1 MTNLYADKNINYSSK
16 ISTSYPRVTINKNE
30 VIDPSDKKGA
40 FTVPFPNNSSDSNLF
55 ITLNSKR
62 DEYIHQKIY
71 VNRLL
76 HFNIDKITTDNEN
89 IIGELVIEHKNL
101 TKTGKVYTCYLLE
114 STPSFKTDGN
124 DIDKMLTLPDKEVTN
139 MDITLNSILPTNSDC
154 IVYNTNNNVDTV
166 CVFTSPIVI
175 NTEST
180 SKIMKYADKTTLFEI
195 SATNKEA
202 FNGYREGLENANT
215 MQTIPSA
222 NISEPDSQEIY
233 IDCNPTG
240 VGEDEMLT
248 YNVPI
253 NTKMMD
259 EEQESQLMK
268 TTVNY
273 GLFLIA
279 LVVSY
284 VLVPIGY
291 KSLVIDPINFVKAS
305 GLDYGA
311 LNRIRS
317 ADIVISLISV
327 AIIVTLISLDA
338 ELHKYARSNALFIAV
353 FYLLSFGLVQLK
365 KQQSEFMTTLTASE
379 NTPPIVTEYPDDNDT
394 SNIQSDEVPDALHV
408 SDLGEMV
415 SKIVVFLI
423 AHSAKAIA
431 SIAVATIIICILYG
445 VNIVTS
451 IGKAVWSSSLIV
463 VPIVYI
469 IEYAKHISQLKKE
482 LS

>member
-1 MTNLYADKNINYSSK
+1 MTNLYPDKNINYSSK
-16 ISTSYPRVTINKNE
+16 IITSYPRVTINKNE

-40 FTVPFPNNSSDSNLF
+40 FTVPFPNNSSDSNLI

-89 IIGELVIEHKNL
+89 IVGELVIEHKNL

-124 DIDKMLTLPDKEVTN
+124 DIDKMLTLPDTEFTN

-215 MQTIPSA
+215 AQTTIVATNNSQ
-222 NISEPDSQEIY
+222 SESNEIY

-248 YNVPI
+248 YTVPI
-253 NTKMMD
+253 NSKMMD

-273 GLFLIA
+273 GMFLIA

-284 VLVPIGY
+284 VLVPVGY
-291 KSLVIDPINFVKAS
+291 KSVVIDPINLVKIQ
-305 GLDYGA
+305 LDNGP

-317 ADIVISLISV
+317 VDILISLIYAV
-327 AIIVTLISLDA
+327 IIITLFSLDSTS
-338 ELHKYARSNALFIAV
+338 HKYAKSSALFIGV

-365 KQQSEFMTTLTASE
+365 KLQSEFMTTLTSNA
-379 NTPPIVTEYPDDNDT
+379 PIVTLYPDETESDT
-394 SNIQSDEVPDALHV
+394 LGQVDAPESFHV
-408 SDLGEMV
+408 SDFAELI

-423 AHSAKAIA
+423 AHGVKPLALVTVTMIIVSILILLGIVEHFGYVGWV
-431 SIAVATIIICILYG
+431 SLIAVP
-445 VNIVTS
+445 V
-451 IGKAVWSSSLIV
+451 
-463 VPIVYI
+463 VYI
-469 IEYAKHISQLKKE
+469 IEFAKHISDIKKTK
-482 LS
+482 

>member
-1 MTNLYADKNINYSSK
+1 MTNLYPDKNINYSSK

-89 IIGELVIEHKNL
+89 IVGELVIEHKNL
-101 TKTGKVYTCYLLE
+101 TKTGKIYTCYLLE

-195 SATNKEA
+195 NTTNKEA
-202 FNGYREGLENANT
+202 FSGYREGLETANT

-273 GLFLIA
+273 GMFLIA
-279 LVVSY
+279 LVVCY
-284 VLVPIGY
+284 VLVPVGY
-291 KSLVIDPINFVKAS
+291 KSLVIDPINLVKAS
-305 GLDYGA
+305 NLDYGA

-408 SDLGEMV
+408 NDLGEMV

-431 SIAVATIIICILYG
+431 SMAVTTIIICILYG
-445 VNIVTS
+445 VKIVTS
-451 IGKAVWSSSLIV
+451 IGNAVWLSSLIV

-482 LS
+482 IS